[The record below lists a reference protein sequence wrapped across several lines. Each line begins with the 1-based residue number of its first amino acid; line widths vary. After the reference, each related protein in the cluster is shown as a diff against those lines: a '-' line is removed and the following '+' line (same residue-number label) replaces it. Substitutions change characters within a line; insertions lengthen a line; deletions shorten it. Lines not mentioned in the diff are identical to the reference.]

1 MDRMMSRTLN
11 KLSTIK
17 VQRLKKKGLYSD
29 GGGLYLRVA
38 AGGSKGW
45 VFRYRVHERLRD
57 MGLGSIHALS
67 LADARQAAAECRKQR
82 QQGIDPIA
90 NRRAERAAQRI
101 AEAKAMT
108 FRQCAESYITDHEA
122 SWRNAKHR
130 AQWPNTLKAYVY
142 PVFGDLPVQAVDTG
156 LVMQIIQPLWK
167 SRTETASRVRGRIE
181 SILDWA
187 KAHGYCDGENPAR
200 WRGHIEKLLP
210 ARTKARIVVHLAAL
224 PYAEVGAFVAKVRR
238 HDSAQARAL
247 EFLIL
252 TAARLGEVLG
262 ANWREI
268 DLRDDIWTIPAARMK
283 GGREHRVPLSSASVA
298 VLKAMHAIRHGEF
311 VFPGAREGR
320 PVAPIT
326 VLTLAKQIG
335 GTDTTLHGFRSSFR
349 DWAAER
355 TTFQREVVEMALAH
369 AIPDAV
375 EAAYRRG
382 DLLDKRRRLMNDWA
396 KFCGK
401 PNGVAMPIRRA
412 Q

>member
-1 MDRMMSRTLN
+1 
-11 KLSTIK
+11 
-17 VQRLKKKGLYSD
+17 
-29 GGGLYLRVA
+29 
-38 AGGSKGW
+38 
-45 VFRYRVHERLRD
+45 
-57 MGLGSIHALS
+57 
-67 LADARQAAAECRKQR
+67 
-82 QQGIDPIA
+82 
-90 NRRAERAAQRI
+90 
-101 AEAKAMT
+101 
-108 FRQCAESYITDHEA
+108 
-122 SWRNAKHR
+122 
-130 AQWPNTLKAYVY
+130 
-142 PVFGDLPVQAVDTG
+142 VFGDLPVQAVDTG

-382 DLLDKRRRLMNDWA
+382 DLFDKRRRLMNDWSR
-396 KFCGK
+396 FCGK
-401 PNGVAMPIRRA
+401 SDAAGEVVPMNKRA
-412 Q
+412 VRS